1 LNGLTFFISIP
12 AARRIVTPL
21 FFYFG
26 IFDDIYLYQFHDRL
40 YGDTM
45 NAVFNMINNVQIAKW
60 SLFNYQSFLNSI
72 NVDIGVF
79 QNITDYQDA
88 YNSYQFTDADHTEV
102 GSEGLWAN
110 CQNFFIVALPI
121 TLIGYLFA
129 RMLFRILFNY
139 SISKWIR
146 TSEFWVLLFLLLLD
160 GNIQ

>member
-1 LNGLTFFISIP
+1 LNNLTFFISIP
-12 AARRIVTPL
+12 SARRLVSFL

-45 NAVFNMINNVQIAKW
+45 NAVFNIINNIQTTKW
-60 SLFNYQSFLNSI
+60 SLFNYESFLNSI
-72 NVDIGVF
+72 NVNVGVF
-79 QNITDYQDA
+79 QNITDYQGD
-88 YNSYQFTDADHTEV
+88 YNFYQFADADHTDV

-110 CQNFFIVALPI
+110 CQNFFVVALPI
-121 TLIGYLFA
+121 TVIGFLLA
-129 RMLFRILFNY
+129 RMLFRMLFNY

-146 TSEFWVLLFLLLLD
+146 TSELWPLLFLLLLD